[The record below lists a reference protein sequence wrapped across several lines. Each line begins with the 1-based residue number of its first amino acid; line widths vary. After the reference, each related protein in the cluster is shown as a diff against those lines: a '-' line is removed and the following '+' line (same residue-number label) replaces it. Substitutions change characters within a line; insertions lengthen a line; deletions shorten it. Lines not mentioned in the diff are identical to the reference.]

1 MKHLSDTTAKFSDLL
16 RKIVVFAA
24 TAALVLLVLM
34 FSAVLFAIIIVVAT
48 IAWAYLWWKTRH
60 LRTQMQDFSLS
71 GVVRDD
77 EVVEGEVIEC
87 EVIRVQAPLD
97 RS

>member
-16 RKIVVFAA
+16 RNIVVFAA

-34 FSAVLFAIIIVVAT
+34 FSAVLFAIIIVVVT
-48 IAWAYLWWKTRH
+48 IAWAYLWWKPRH
-60 LRTQMQDFSLS
+60 LRKQMQDCSLG
-71 GVVRDD
+71 GVLRDD
-77 EVVEGEVIEC
+77 EVVEGEVIEG
-87 EVIRVQAPLD
+87 EVIRVQVPLD